1 MATAVVPA
9 RVPLEVRE
17 PLLQRYTSALPSAQ
31 PIHGPRPYMEP
42 HLPRLTAVDAIALL
56 RKHPGLVVGVRGT
69 AVHAAQNSTAGWV
82 IIGLMFF

>member
-31 PIHGPRPYMEP
+31 AIHGPRPYMEP
-42 HLPRLTAVDAIALL
+42 HLPRLTAVDATALL
-56 RKHPGLVVGVRGT
+56 RKHPGLPTTGRPACDIPPGLPMM
-69 AVHAAQNSTAGWV
+69 AST
-82 IIGLMFF
+82 